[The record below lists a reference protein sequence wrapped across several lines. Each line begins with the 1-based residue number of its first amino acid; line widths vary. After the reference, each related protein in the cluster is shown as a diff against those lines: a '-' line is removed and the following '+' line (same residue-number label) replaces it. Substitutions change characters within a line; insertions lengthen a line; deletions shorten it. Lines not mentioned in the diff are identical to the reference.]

1 MIKYSLHVKSVI
13 LCNHSLIQAGFY
25 AFFYFLNEQLV
36 ADADVLSLS
45 FSSSHNSTLMR
56 YPWLAPLTVIAQ
68 LDISKATTIIDDCSR
83 WRIGSSTASRW
94 RGIKN

>member
-1 MIKYSLHVKSVI
+1 MMMDKTLFVEFAMMFVQQVLYLLFIKMIKYSLHVKSVI

-56 YPWLAPLTVIAQ
+56 
-68 LDISKATTIIDDCSR
+68 
-83 WRIGSSTASRW
+83 
-94 RGIKN
+94 